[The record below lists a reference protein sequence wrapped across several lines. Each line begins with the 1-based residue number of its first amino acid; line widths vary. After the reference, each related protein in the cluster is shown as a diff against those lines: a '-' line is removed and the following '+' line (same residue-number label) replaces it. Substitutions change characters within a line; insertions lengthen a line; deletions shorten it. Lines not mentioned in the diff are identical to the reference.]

1 MIENSDGKREIKIY
15 KKTFRLPTL
24 SGGKLEQLQMQI
36 HQRNEHLSKGR
47 LVIKKEEQRSL
58 FSKISK
64 KIVEYKILKPLSLE
78 ERYEELNAIVQDYD
92 QTVLVLKHH
101 EYDYQKFFQELAQE
115 IRETIGE
122 NCKAIA
128 EKETKRQLKEQ
139 LELQKSNPN
148 QQALA
153 MLDNMRSQLFDIA
166 KSTGYA
172 AVLMLKKLDLMSESL
187 KRIASD
193 HDSQKQLLA
202 QLLEEI
208 RSQKDLY
215 ELQLEI
221 NALQAKT
228 AEFVDIALNFEDY
241 MKPFMGSFQNLLT
254 NVSKVD
260 KELSKAMDEIQNIAN
275 LLESQQFRCIETDQ
289 ESLRIADFLVTGEI
303 KKDHLQDAIKR
314 IDNVQLQTSFEVQMS
329 NDKGV
334 SISEC
339 LANIREFLDLKLEA
353 IIEIDISAIT
363 INEPNLNFDT
373 HTSDSLNLDLGNGIT
388 LELVRVSEG
397 KFMMGSPDGQ
407 GDSDERP
414 QHEVNLQEF
423 LIGKY
428 AVTNIQWQAVMKTKG
443 SSKYDK
449 KFQGDLQPVVGVSWH
464 EARAFCTTLSQQ
476 IGRDV
481 RLPTEAEWEYAARG
495 GNRSLGF
502 TYAGSN
508 YLNEIGW
515 YAQNS
520 GSVTHPSGQKNKNE
534 IGIYDMSGNVWEW
547 CLDEWHD
554 SYADKPQNLKQQ
566 GNQAWGDI
574 NVSDNDNCSRLLR
587 GGSWIYFA
595 VYCRSA
601 LRFKY
606 NARIQSNLIGF
617 RVVCVPSS

>member
-47 LVIKKEEQRSL
+47 LVIKKEEQQSL

-64 KIVEYKILKPLSLE
+64 KIVEYKILKPLSFE

-101 EYDYQKFFQELAQE
+101 EYDYQRFFQELAQE

-128 EKETKRQLKEQ
+128 EKETKRLLKEK

-254 NVSKVD
+254 NVSMVD
-260 KELSKAMDEIQNIAN
+260 KEMSKAMDEIQNIAN
-275 LLESQQFRCIETDQ
+275 LLESQ
-289 ESLRIADFLVTGEI
+289 
-303 KKDHLQDAIKR
+303 
-314 IDNVQLQTSFEVQMS
+314 
-329 NDKGV
+329 
-334 SISEC
+334 
-339 LANIREFLDLKLEA
+339 
-353 IIEIDISAIT
+353 
-363 INEPNLNFDT
+363 
-373 HTSDSLNLDLGNGIT
+373 
-388 LELVRVSEG
+388 
-397 KFMMGSPDGQ
+397 
-407 GDSDERP
+407 
-414 QHEVNLQEF
+414 
-423 LIGKY
+423 
-428 AVTNIQWQAVMKTKG
+428 
-443 SSKYDK
+443 
-449 KFQGDLQPVVGVSWH
+449 
-464 EARAFCTTLSQQ
+464 
-476 IGRDV
+476 
-481 RLPTEAEWEYAARG
+481 
-495 GNRSLGF
+495 
-502 TYAGSN
+502 
-508 YLNEIGW
+508 
-515 YAQNS
+515 
-520 GSVTHPSGQKNKNE
+520 
-534 IGIYDMSGNVWEW
+534 
-547 CLDEWHD
+547 
-554 SYADKPQNLKQQ
+554 
-566 GNQAWGDI
+566 
-574 NVSDNDNCSRLLR
+574 
-587 GGSWIYFA
+587 
-595 VYCRSA
+595 
-601 LRFKY
+601 
-606 NARIQSNLIGF
+606 
-617 RVVCVPSS
+617 